1 MMKTLRTLTW
11 ILALLANTSVHAQ
24 KKDSLTTVYNI
35 SAQQAADLAL
45 KKRIEILDA
54 QIDIKNQE
62 AYNKE
67 ITGAALPQIKGTLGV
82 SRAFAIPVTVL
93 PDFISP
99 TVYNVLDNE
108 GVKNGNGDPIQW
120 DGVIN
125 TFPAK
130 FGVPWQSSLGV
141 SVQQLLF
148 QPDVF
153 IGLKARDVAMELY
166 QNQLLVAQ
174 DSVKSNVLRTYYGVL
189 IAERGLKFTRES
201 RDRLANLYKDQEQLF
216 NKGFIEKLDL
226 DKTRVNLNNV
236 NTTVTRINNLVSLSY
251 SSLKFALGIHQKD
264 SLVLTDTLSME
275 ELKNDLFALEDNFKY
290 EERSEIQTFN
300 TSNKLLELQI
310 RRFKLGAL
318 PTVAAYWNLRTDA
331 QRNRFDFYDT
341 KDRWFFSNMAGINL
355 SVPITDG
362 WQRKNKVKQAQ
373 YALDK
378 SNLQIDQFKQVIDLQ
393 IVSSRTTFSNS
404 LDALNE
410 QIENK
415 ALAEN
420 VFKNTRLKYERGLG
434 SSFEV
439 LQTEANLQESLN
451 NYYQA
456 MYNAVVAKLNY
467 LRALGKL

>member
-1 MMKTLRTLTW
+1 
-11 ILALLANTSVHAQ
+11 
-24 KKDSLTTVYNI
+24 
-35 SAQQAADLAL
+35 
-45 KKRIEILDA
+45 
-54 QIDIKNQE
+54 
-62 AYNKE
+62 
-67 ITGAALPQIKGTLGV
+67 
-82 SRAFAIPVTVL
+82 
-93 PDFISP
+93 
-99 TVYNVLDNE
+99 
-108 GVKNGNGDPIQW
+108 
-120 DGVIN
+120 
-125 TFPAK
+125 
-130 FGVPWQSSLGV
+130 
-141 SVQQLLF
+141 
-148 QPDVF
+148 
-153 IGLKARDVAMELY
+153 
-166 QNQLLVAQ
+166 
-174 DSVKSNVLRTYYGVL
+174 
-189 IAERGLKFTRES
+189 
-201 RDRLANLYKDQEQLF
+201 
-216 NKGFIEKLDL
+216 
-226 DKTRVNLNNV
+226 
-236 NTTVTRINNLVSLSY
+236 
-251 SSLKFALGIHQKD
+251 
-264 SLVLTDTLSME
+264 ME